1 MQGPSASKGTV
12 KWRIRSWRQEKAGVL
27 DRAEEKG
34 DRLRAKQR
42 DRDGDKVSARR
53 EIAYALVVAIRH
65 PISRGTPVWTCVA
78 PNVDPI

>member
-1 MQGPSASKGTV
+1 M

-53 EIAYALVVAIRH
+53 EIAYASAVAIRH
-65 PISRGTPVWTCVA
+65 PISRGNPVWTCVA